1 MKHSKKGL
9 LGLQGFI
16 LFHLLWYL
24 GAAVVKSNALP
35 DPIKVYQ
42 KMPQLISKGIGEHLL
57 ASSMRLLVG
66 IGISMVIGTSIGL
79 AMGKSSKV
87 NRILNP
93 LIYFIYPIPKTALLP
108 ALMIL
113 YGLGN
118 VSKVTLII
126 LITVFQII
134 VAVRDSALC
143 IEKQYYHVLTSLG
156 AGKAQKLFMITLPAI
171 LPDLLTSLRLSV
183 GTALSVLFFAENY
196 GTKYGLGYYIQDAW
210 GRLNYVNMYGGIL
223 ALSFLG
229 CMLFMLIDGLAY
241 FVCKGK

>member
-1 MKHSKKGL
+1 MKRKKQWL

-24 GAAVVKSNALP
+24 GALAVKSNALP

-42 KMPQLISKGIGEHLL
+42 KMPQLIEKGLGKHLM
-57 ASSMRLLVG
+57 ASSLRLLMG
-66 IGISMVIGTSIGL
+66 IGISMLIGTSIGL
-79 AMGKSSKV
+79 IMGKSKKV

-108 ALMIL
+108 VLMIL
-113 YGLGN
+113 YGLGD
-118 VSKVTLII
+118 VSKVTLIV
-126 LITVFQII
+126 LITVCQII
-134 VAVRDSALC
+134 VAVRDSVNS
-143 IEKQYYHVLTSLG
+143 IEAQYYHVLTSLG
-156 AGKAQKLFMITLPAI
+156 AGRGQKLWLVTLPAI
-171 LPDLLTSLRLSV
+171 LPELLTSLRLSV

-210 GRLNYVNMYGGIL
+210 GRLSYVNMYGGIL

-229 CMLFMLIDGLAY
+229 CMLFILIDGLAY
-241 FVCKGK
+241 LICKGK